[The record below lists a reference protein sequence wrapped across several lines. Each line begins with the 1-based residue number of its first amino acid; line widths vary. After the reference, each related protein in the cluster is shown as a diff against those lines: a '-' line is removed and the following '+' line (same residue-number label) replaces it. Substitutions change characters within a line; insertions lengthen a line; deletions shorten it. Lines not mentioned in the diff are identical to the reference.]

1 MLPVVRV
8 NHGQGVQTVMGLVWV
23 TPLDLV
29 QVPCLHDGCW
39 RKDRYLLACR
49 CAQRCTPLPELV
61 IFYWRHCRLV
71 GVGKGGVCPC
81 CSGPMSAWAA
91 LGLDEIGVC
100 PD

>member
-49 CAQRCTPLPELV
+49 CAQRRTPLPELV
-61 IFYWRHCRLV
+61 IFYWRQLQARGSRQGWCLSLLFGSLVRL
-71 GVGKGGVCPC
+71 G
-81 CSGPMSAWAA
+81 SIRTRRDR
-91 LGLDEIGVC
+91 GLS
-100 PD
+100 